1 MKGFSKWNR
10 AGMFCVLVVLNAAI
24 ATAQDKSERNTPRME
39 IFSLFSVSRD
49 HPPNAS
55 STGAGVVTPGWLY
68 GYNGGCAS
76 NLTRSLD
83 LVLEVSI
90 LGGYR
95 NVLSGTSADST
106 AKREFAQTVLLLA
119 GPQFKMRKHPLLQPF
134 ARGLMG
140 FSYQGVTHRANYAG
154 FAAGLGG
161 GLDLVLLRRYA
172 VRIIQYDFLAHTG
185 PNGWTDYHRVSFGVV
200 FQFGGNLES
209 GRPADNRK

>member
-24 ATAQDKSERNTPRME
+24 ATAQDKSELNTPRMD
-39 IFSLFSVSRD
+39 IFFLFPVAHD
-49 HPPNAS
+49 HPPNAPL
-55 STGAGVVTPGWLY
+55 TGAGVVTPSWLY
-68 GYNGGCAS
+68 GYNGGFAA

-90 LGGYR
+90 LGGHR
-95 NVLSGTSADST
+95 DVLPGGRADST
-106 AKREFAQTVLLLA
+106 ATREFAQALFLLA
-119 GPQFKMRKHPLLQPF
+119 GPQFTMRKHHLLQPF

-140 FSYQGVTHRANYAG
+140 FSYQGVTPRANYAG

-161 GLDLVLLRRYA
+161 GLDLVLLRRCA

-200 FQFGGNLES
+200 FRFGGNQES
-209 GRPADNRK
+209 ARPAGTHK